1 MIFSLIHLIPV
12 ALIAAVSMKQTWGV
26 QNHIKTVHAI
36 AACNLVEMTMGL
48 IAEAT
53 IPAHLRWL
61 PMGMDVSYV
70 KKATGELT
78 ATSLIDP
85 STFFVLPKYPGPV
98 VVPVEVKNSDGVV
111 VTTAGV
117 SPFN

>member
-1 MIFSLIHLIPV
+1 MEQRWS
-12 ALIAAVSMKQTWGV
+12 V

-36 AACNLVEMTMGL
+36 ACCNLVEMTMGL
-48 IAEAT
+48 VAEAT

-61 PMGMDVSYV
+61 PMGMEVNYV

-78 ATSLIDP
+78 ASAQVDP
-85 STFFVLPKYPGPV
+85 QTFFSLPAYPGPV
-98 VVPVEVKNSDGVV
+98 VVPVEVKNKDGVV

-117 SPFN
+117 SALCWLSTGSIG